1 LASNVKSRITYKSYI
16 SDPFNAVKSV
26 AFDINPDYPKAAIKV
41 LNPPFEL
48 ERTLDYIY
56 PCYMTIKWKN
66 DAYNPLTIYYNVQNK
81 Y

>member
-1 LASNVKSRITYKSYI
+1 
-16 SDPFNAVKSV
+16 V